1 MTNTKSS
8 KVKAIDLNPREDW
21 VTILWEA
28 FAILIIGA
36 ELDFLPRGSDPWP
49 QWSTHNPIFL
59 TRSIKRVGLLF
70 LCYPLIVCVR
80 KAITICLYEQG
91 GVK

>member
-28 FAILIIGA
+28 FAILIIG
-36 ELDFLPRGSDPWP
+36 GG
-49 QWSTHNPIFL
+49 
-59 TRSIKRVGLLF
+59 VGLFASWVGSLA
-70 LCYPLIVCVR
+70 PVVHP
-80 KAITICLYEQG
+80 
-91 GVK
+91 